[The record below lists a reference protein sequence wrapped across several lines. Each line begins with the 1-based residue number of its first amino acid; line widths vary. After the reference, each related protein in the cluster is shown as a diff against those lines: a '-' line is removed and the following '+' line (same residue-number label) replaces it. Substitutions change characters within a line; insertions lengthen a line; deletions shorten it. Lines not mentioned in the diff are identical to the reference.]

1 MNKDVTFCWTRPCC
15 STWTVAVCYIA
26 DFHFMERK
34 SRGRSRAG
42 FLSIQSKV
50 LVLFKTCN
58 CEATLFGVTSGSK
71 SIFKILSETLFEI
84 KTPINS
90 HCKRENWLKRGL
102 LRLFGTNN
110 KSVALSFTTH
120 HLLVEGFRECFQCSQ
135 PRVSEVEKSH
145 PLDTDTSLTLKSQQ
159 QVKHVA
165 VRRVYF
171 G

>member
-1 MNKDVTFCWTRPCC
+1 MASIIYFIRREHEQGRHFLLNEALLLHLNCGRLLHCRFP
-15 STWTVAVCYIA
+15 
-26 DFHFMERK
+26 FMERK
-34 SRGRSRAG
+34 SKGRSRAG

-71 SIFKILSETLFEI
+71 SIFKILSETLFEV

-90 HCKRENWLKRGL
+90 HCKRDNWLKRGL

-135 PRVSEVEKSH
+135 PRVS
-145 PLDTDTSLTLKSQQ
+145 
-159 QVKHVA
+159 
-165 VRRVYF
+165 
-171 G
+171 